1 MANRIMITNRLQLV
15 LAAALLAATPAAL
28 PAALSAQSSPYN
40 DGVAH
45 PTPAPG
51 QMNDGVLRSPG
62 NPPATGAPVDP
73 AKSFDA
79 ALTRVEGLW
88 MGAAQAMPA
97 EKYGFAPSAALFA
110 PGQKVQYDGVRTFAQ
125 IVTHTIQANY
135 TYFSMVGGIKPDV
148 DTKAIGELKSKDDIV
163 KALAA
168 TFAFAHKAVANVTAA
183 NAFLSVRGPVTPASA
198 FAGGIGHAE
207 DEYGQAVEYLRM
219 NGIVPPASE
228 PRKM

>member
-1 MANRIMITNRLQLV
+1 MTMTMNRIQCV
-15 LAAALLAATPAAL
+15 LAAAVFTLIVMPGSAVRVQAQAMGAGPA
-28 PAALSAQSSPYN
+28 
-40 DGVAH
+40 V
-45 PTPAPG
+45 APG
-51 QMNDGVLRSPG
+51 S
-62 NPPATGAPVDP
+62 AVDP

-97 EKYGFAPSAALFA
+97 DKYSFAPSAAIFA
-110 PGQKVQYDGVRTFAQ
+110 PSQKVQYDGVRTFAQ

-148 DTKAIGELKSKDDIV
+148 DVKAIGDLKSKDEIV
-163 KALAA
+163 KAMAA
-168 TFAFAHKAVANVTAA
+168 TFEFAHKAVANVTAA
-183 NAFLSVRGPVTPASA
+183 NAFQSVRGVTTPATA

-228 PRKM
+228 PKPKM